1 MAYLRGIFY
10 SLPVQLLFLHLR
22 KYQVL
27 LLFWVFLFL
36 VVSGGLMKSFGADA
50 LMLAPEY
57 LGNVNFVSTALV
69 GMAIGVFIMCWNV
82 TTFILLSRHFTFLAA
97 TQYPFLKYCINNS
110 VIPLSFLIF
119 YLIKAYQ
126 FSHYVELIPNVEIIF
141 LTIGFLAGLMLIL
154 AISFL
159 YFFRADKTILRKLQP
174 AFKNARTFIS
184 HLQPNY
190 GTNGYSL
197 IRSEWFLDS
206 FFSFRRCRDVSHY
219 SA

>member
-27 LLFWVFLFL
+27 LLFWLFLFL
-36 VVSGGLMKSFGADA
+36 IVGGGFMKSFGADA

-82 TTFILLSRHFTFLAA
+82 TTFILFSRHFTFLAA

-110 VIPLSFLIF
+110 IIPIAFLVF
-119 YLIKAYQ
+119 YLVRAYE
-126 FSHYVELIPNVEIIF
+126 FAHVKELISNVEIIF
-141 LTIGFLAGLMLIL
+141 LTLGFMAGLLLIL
-154 AISFL
+154 SISFF
-159 YFFRADKTILRKLQP
+159 YFFR
-174 AFKNARTFIS
+174 
-184 HLQPNY
+184 
-190 GTNGYSL
+190 
-197 IRSEWFLDS
+197 
-206 FFSFRRCRDVSHY
+206 
-219 SA
+219 